1 MCEILNYEVW
11 IVDAMAFYVFPCSVH
26 WLHTMSTDTRIACLG
41 DLLTGD
47 QFGSSSGL
55 SLKPRQI
62 GNRNRNQLLD
72 LDRKASQPLIV
83 LVLYYTSD
91 IAAVRAVSCT
101 LDRTWIWRVFLGHAE
116 P

>member
-11 IVDAMAFYVFPCSVH
+11 IVDAMAFYVFPCSIH

-47 QFGSSSGL
+47 QFGSSSEE
-55 SLKPRQI
+55 SP
-62 GNRNRNQLLD
+62 D
-72 LDRKASQPLIV
+72 LR
-83 LVLYYTSD
+83 
-91 IAAVRAVSCT
+91 AAVRFAMSIRSPPLSADVYESDVSVR
-101 LDRTWIWRVFLGHAE
+101 L